1 MLYVSNIL
9 FLVTPF
15 TFAVANMFRIFS
27 VFTMFIA
34 IFLVSILPRGVT
46 ASDRYKPNLQVKRML
61 DRANQLVGTPYVF
74 GGTSVR
80 GGFDCSGFVVYLFRH
95 SADIHLP
102 RTTRSLMDV
111 GSALE
116 RQNLRPGD
124 LVFFNR
130 NGGGRVQHVGLYLGS
145 GRFIHSPRKGKA
157 IRVDSL
163 SNKYW
168 DNSYL
173 AARRVNGLYR

>member
-1 MLYVSNIL
+1 M
-9 FLVTPF
+9 
-15 TFAVANMFRIFS
+15 
-27 VFTMFIA
+27 
-34 IFLVSILPRGVT
+34 GV
-46 ASDRYKPNLQVKRML
+46 
-61 DRANQLVGTPYVF
+61 
-74 GGTSVR
+74 GG
-80 GGFDCSGFVVYLFRH
+80 
-95 SADIHLP
+95 
-102 RTTRSLMDV
+102 
-111 GSALE
+111 ALK

-145 GRFIHSPRKGKA
+145 GRFINSPRKSKM